1 MRTVRLASM
10 QLRSDRAGVG
20 VVVAVGTGISLAG
33 GEAID
38 PLGALLV
45 GIAAG
50 AAALL
55 ATPYAFWLRADE
67 RGVTLVRYLLPRRFA
82 WSELHG
88 LALEFGE
95 EVETDRRH
103 VTLRLWLARPPGRFR
118 GPLLGKVPV
127 TDDDMPAGVPPR
139 SMAELFALFGERGLP
154 VEQPQFAN
162 EVLRVRGL
170 PLLPPLP
177 EWVSPGEGPPVPDRA
192 YADAPGIEEEARR
205 VQALGADAGRRARL
219 RREYL
224 LRHAALSDRVF
235 LRDGDGLALAIALRA
250 AEQLVEHDRVTV
262 KGDQRHYVRRQY
274 LSWRAL
280 NP

>member
-1 MRTVRLASM
+1 MASL

-20 VVVAVGTGISLAG
+20 FVTAAGTGFALAG
-33 GEAID
+33 TEAVH
-38 PLGALLV
+38 PLGAFL
-45 GIAAG
+45 IALTVA
-50 AAALL
+50 AAALF
-55 ATPYAFWLRADE
+55 ATPYTFWLRADE
-67 RGVTLVRYLLPRRFA
+67 QGVTLVRYLLPRRFA

-88 LALEFGE
+88 LAMEFGE
-95 EVETDRRH
+95 EVESGRH
-103 VTLRLWLARPPGRFR
+103 HLTLRLWLADPPGRVC
-118 GPLLGKVPV
+118 GPLLGKVTV
-127 TDDDMPAGVPPR
+127 TDEDTPAGVPPR

-154 VEQPQFAN
+154 VEEAEFAN

-170 PLLPPLP
+170 PPLRPLP
-177 EWVSPGEGPPVPDRA
+177 GWVAPAEGAPAPERA

-205 VQALGADAGRRARL
+205 VEALRTGAERRARL

-250 AEQLVEHDRVTV
+250 AGQLVEHDRITV
-262 KGDQRHYVRRQY
+262 EGDQRHYVRRQY
-274 LSWRAL
+274 LNWRAL